1 MALENTSIEE
11 KEIGSEL
18 KIELEY
24 SENEKFKYFCNINK
38 IKINKVDYK
47 ENIVYYIEISDAL
60 LKKFPIN
67 EIGKNENYNIN
78 IISCVEICRKYVKKE
93 RQSIEKSIK
102 CIYNTKYETI
112 MLFY

>member
-18 KIELEY
+18 KIKLEY

-47 ENIVYYIEISDAL
+47 ENIVYYI
-60 LKKFPIN
+60 
-67 EIGKNENYNIN
+67 
-78 IISCVEICRKYVKKE
+78 
-93 RQSIEKSIK
+93 
-102 CIYNTKYETI
+102 
-112 MLFY
+112 

>member
-67 EIGKNENYNIN
+67 EIGKNENYKIN
-78 IISCVEICRKYVKKE
+78 IISCVKICRKYVKKV
-93 RQSIEKSIK
+93 K
-102 CIYNTKYETI
+102 
-112 MLFY
+112 

>member
-18 KIELEY
+18 KVELEY

-47 ENIVYYIEISDAL
+47 ENIV
-60 LKKFPIN
+60 
-67 EIGKNENYNIN
+67 
-78 IISCVEICRKYVKKE
+78 
-93 RQSIEKSIK
+93 
-102 CIYNTKYETI
+102 
-112 MLFY
+112 

>member
-47 ENIVYYIEISDAL
+47 ENIVYSKYGGQ
-60 LKKFPIN
+60 KGTTNKFPIN

-78 IISCVEICRKYVKKE
+78 IISCVKMCRKYVKKV
-93 RQSIEKSIK
+93 K
-102 CIYNTKYETI
+102 
-112 MLFY
+112 